1 MKFEVVFKYEYRFWG
16 TYLWGVVVDS
26 FCMDV
31 EGDPSSKDIFD
42 DFTGVD
48 TSLST
53 SLVIWASGCCLPCVA
68 AIDLIRNTFS
78 STLYELLVNVTS
90 NVNLRDNSCKF
101 GWYCYGGRFCF

>member
-1 MKFEVVFKYEYRFWG
+1 M
-16 TYLWGVVVDS
+16 VVDS

-53 SLVIWASGCCLPCVA
+53 SLVI
-68 AIDLIRNTFS
+68 
-78 STLYELLVNVTS
+78 
-90 NVNLRDNSCKF
+90 
-101 GWYCYGGRFCF
+101 